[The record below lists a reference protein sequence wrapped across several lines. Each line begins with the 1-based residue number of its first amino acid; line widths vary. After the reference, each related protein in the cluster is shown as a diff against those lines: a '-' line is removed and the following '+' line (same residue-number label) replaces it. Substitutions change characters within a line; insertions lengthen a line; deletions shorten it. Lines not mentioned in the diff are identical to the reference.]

1 MVRSFSSMMVVLVVS
16 SLSAC
21 GGDDSKSETSGS
33 TTTSTA
39 EGGAGGAGGV
49 PTTSSSTTSLSG
61 GSGGTGGTTASGGAG
76 GSGGSGGAG
85 GTTAS
90 GGGGGAGG
98 STTTSGSTTSGGAG
112 DLDQDGDGWT
122 PNQGDCCDT
131 TNVCQKPELVNP
143 GAFEYLGNGVDDD
156 CDPTTLDGVL
166 PDDCGGSP
174 LQTPTTSDALL
185 RAMDLCRATT
195 EDPPLPQRT
204 WGVISSELVLADGTA
219 APHDLQVGVLGAY
232 GDNVTPKRGATMAAI
247 SSGTARAM
255 NDPGFVHPKKGK
267 LPGQDGNFD
276 AGTTSG
282 APADFLAQHGGNMPS
297 GCGPACVGDECSKAY
312 DSVNLKARIRVPTN
326 AKGFSYM
333 LKFYSAEYPQYLC
346 QEFNDFFLTLV
357 DSQLV
362 GQPNQI
368 PLDKNI
374 AFDSTKSLVSVNNAL
389 LDVCVSQGGVTCS
402 NQTELIG
409 TGMGGWDSALDD
421 GGGTQ
426 WLTND
431 AVAAPGETMEIRFII
446 WDAGDHNVDSL
457 VLLDKFTWKLEAA
470 GVGVHN

>member
-1 MVRSFSSMMVVLVVS
+1 VVIILLVG

-21 GGDDSKSETSGS
+21 GGDDAGAETSGNTQTQSGDGGAESTASS
-33 TTTSTA
+33 TTSSHGGGGSTA
-39 EGGAGGAGGV
+39 NGGAGGGGGV
-49 PTTSSSTTSLSG
+49 GGATSSAG
-61 GSGGTGGTTASGGAG
+61 GSGGGTTASGGAG
-76 GSGGSGGAG
+76 GGG
-85 GTTAS
+85 GTTTTT
-90 GGGGGAGG
+90 G
-98 STTTSGSTTSGGAG
+98 STTTTGGAG

-131 TNVCQKPELVNP
+131 TNGCQKPELVNP
-143 GAFEYLGNGVDDD
+143 GAFEYLNNSVDDD
-156 CDPTTLDGVL
+156 CDATTLDNVL
-166 PDDCGGSP
+166 PNDCGGNP
-174 LQTPTTSDALL
+174 LETPTASDALI
-185 RAMDLCRATT
+185 RAMDLCRTTT
-195 EDPPLPQRT
+195 EAPALPEKT
-204 WGVISSELVLADGTA
+204 WGVISTELVLADGTL
-219 APHDLQVGVLGAY
+219 APNDLQVGVLGAY
-232 GDNVTPKRGATMAAI
+232 GDNVKPKLGATMAAI

-255 NDPGFVHPKKGK
+255 NDPGFVHPKNGK
-267 LPGQDGNFD
+267 QPGQNGNFN
-276 AGTTSG
+276 ANTTSG
-282 APADFLAQHGGNMPS
+282 APADFLAEHGGNMPS
-297 GCGPACVGDECSKAY
+297 GCGPICSGNACTTAY

-346 QEFNDFFLTLV
+346 KEFNDFFLTLV

-374 AFDSTKSLVSVNNAL
+374 AFDSAKSLVSVNNAL
-389 LDVCVSQGGVTCS
+389 LNVCVSQGNVTCTD
-402 NQTELIG
+402 QTELIG
-409 TGMGGWDSALDD
+409 TGMGGWGNALDD
-421 GGGTQ
+421 GGGTE

-431 AVAAPGETMEIRFII
+431 AVAKPGETMEIRFVI